1 MKQLSIDELIELR
14 KEPEWFKAKRNEA
27 KQLIE
32 TTKLPSFQKIK
43 YHDWN
48 INVDGTTA
56 IDNQPEFDTNA
67 DVYQYAS
74 DKAQIKLPQE
84 FLDKGVIVED
94 FEDALVNHED
104 IMKKYFMEKGLKM
117 DDNRLLAEHV
127 ANLQSGVLVYVPK
140 NVDLETPLTC
150 EYIQNSRVEG
160 DYVYHVLIVTEAN
173 SSLSYVERLKTDGDK
188 SNTANIVVEVIAG
201 DGSRIHF
208 ASVDNLSKNTTAY
221 MNRRGYLQRDSKIDW
236 AMGMMNSG
244 LTIGDFDSDLVGDGS
259 HAELKVVGI
268 STSDQI
274 QGIDTRV
281 TNIGKNTI
289 GHILQHGVALDASEL
304 TFNGIGHVMKRS
316 KGSDAQQE
324 SRILMLSPQAR
335 GDANPILLIDDNDVT
350 AGHAASIGRVN
361 PEQLYYLMSRGLQKR
376 LAEKLVIRGF
386 LAPVL
391 DEIPLKEIRNEFSEL
406 IERKVSYDEEN

>member
-56 IDNQPEFDTNA
+56 IDNQPEFDTNV

-160 DYVYHVLIVTEAN
+160 DYVHHVLIVTAAN

>member
-160 DYVYHVLIVTEAN
+160 DYAHHVLIVTEAN

-201 DGSRIHF
+201 NGSRIHF

>member
-160 DYVYHVLIVTEAN
+160 DYVHHVLIVTEAN

-201 DGSRIHF
+201 NGSRIHF

-244 LTIGDFDSDLVGDGS
+244 LTIGDFDSDLVGEGA

>member
-14 KEPEWFKAKRNEA
+14 KAPEWFKAKRNEA

-48 INVDGTTA
+48 INVDGTTV

-74 DKAQIKLPQE
+74 DKAQVKLPQE

-94 FEDALVNHED
+94 FEDALVNHEG

-160 DYVYHVLIVTEAN
+160 DYVHHVLIVTEAN
-173 SSLSYVERLKTDGDK
+173 SLLSYVERLKTDGDK

>member
-140 NVDLETPLTC
+140 NVDLETQLTC

-160 DYVYHVLIVTEAN
+160 DYVHHVLIVTEAN

-201 DGSRIHF
+201 NGSRIHF

>member
-160 DYVYHVLIVTEAN
+160 DYVHHVLIVTEAN

-244 LTIGDFDSDLVGDGS
+244 LTIGDFDSDLLGDGT
-259 HAELKVVGI
+259 HAELKDVGI